1 MNVSQETLI
10 QTFSN
15 TYQLCSNFNFNL
27 LLRKGVYPY
36 EYMDSWEKFNDT
48 SLPDKEHFNKEDV
61 TNEDY
66 AHAQKVWNTFKIKN
80 MGEYHD
86 LYVQSDAS
94 LLADVFENFRDKC
107 IEKQELDH
115 VHFLSVPGLT
125 WQTCLKKTDV
135 KLELLTDNDIYV

>member
-1 MNVSQETLI
+1 
-10 QTFSN
+10 
-15 TYQLCSNFNFNL
+15 
-27 LLRKGVYPY
+27 
-36 EYMDSWEKFNDT
+36 
-48 SLPDKEHFNKEDV
+48 
-61 TNEDY
+61 
-66 AHAQKVWNTFKIKN
+66 